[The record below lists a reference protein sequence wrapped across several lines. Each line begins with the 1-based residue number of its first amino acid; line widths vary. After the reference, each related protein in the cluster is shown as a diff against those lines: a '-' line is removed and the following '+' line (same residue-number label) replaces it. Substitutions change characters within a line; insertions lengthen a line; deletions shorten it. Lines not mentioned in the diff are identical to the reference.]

1 MLFIINIPIFSNF
14 QKFMILIS
22 KFKFRS
28 KIDQAG
34 KISRY
39 KLIRTLIFALH

>member
-22 KFKFRS
+22 KFRS
-28 KIDQAG
+28 KIDQPG

-39 KLIRTLIFALH
+39 KLTRTLIFALH

>member
-1 MLFIINIPIFSNF
+1 MLFINIPIYSNF

-22 KFKFRS
+22 KFRS
-28 KIDQAG
+28 KIDQPG